1 MKAIILCAGK
11 GTRLRPLTYT
21 SAKHLIPLAN
31 KPALE
36 YGIEKIKACGIEEIA
51 IIIGEETGED
61 IKREIGDGRKWDVN
75 ISYIM
80 QEQPLGLAHAVKV
93 ARDFLKEEP
102 FLMFLG
108 DNMLRNNISSYR
120 EKFEVGKKQA
130 FVLLTHVDN
139 PQQFG
144 IVELKDKKIVRM
156 VEKPK
161 DPPTDLALIG
171 VYFFDKTIHEA
182 IEHIKPSGRGE
193 LEITDAIQWLV
204 DNQYDVEAEVIDG
217 WWKDTGKPD
226 DIIEANRLILEDVHR
241 DTGNAK
247 LDDKSKVFGR
257 VKLAKGVEII
267 NSTILGPVIIGEN
280 AKIVNSYVG
289 PFTSLSEG
297 VKLRNAEVEYSVIMS
312 NTHIE
317 NVKCRMQKCL
327 IGKDVHIYRSSEM
340 PRVYEFILADDSSVR
355 LI

>member
-1 MKAIILCAGK
+1 MRSIILCAGK

-36 YGIEKIKACGIEEIA
+36 YAIEKIKECGINEIG

-61 IKREIGDGRKWDVN
+61 IKREMGDGSKWDVD
-75 ISYIM
+75 IQYIL
-80 QEQPLGLAHAVKV
+80 QEEPLGLAHAVKV
-93 ARDFLKEEP
+93 ARDFLQDES
-102 FLMFLG
+102 FLMYLG
-108 DNMLRNNISSYR
+108 DNLLKNSINQYR
-120 EKFEVGKKQA
+120 ESFEKGSKQA
-130 FVLLTHVDN
+130 FVLLTHVEN

-161 DPPTDLALIG
+161 QPPTDLALIG
-171 VYFFDKTIHEA
+171 VYFFDKTIHKA
-182 IEHIKPSGRGE
+182 IDNITPSARGE

-204 DNQYDVEAEVIDG
+204 DHKYAVEAEVIEG
-217 WWKDTGKPD
+217 WWKDTGKPE
-226 DIIEANRLILEDVHR
+226 DIIEANRLILEDIHR
-241 DTGNAK
+241 DLKNARI
-247 LDDKSKVFGR
+247 DEPSKVFGR
-257 VKLAKGVEII
+257 ISLAEDVEVI
-267 NSTILGPVIIGEN
+267 NSTIMGPVVIGKKARII
-280 AKIVNSYVG
+280 NSYIG

-297 VKLRNAEVEYSVIMS
+297 VQVENSEIEYSIIMA
-312 NTHIE
+312 NTCINH
-317 NVKCRMQKCL
+317 VSCRMQNCL
-327 IGKDVHIYRSSEM
+327 IGKDVNIYRSAEM